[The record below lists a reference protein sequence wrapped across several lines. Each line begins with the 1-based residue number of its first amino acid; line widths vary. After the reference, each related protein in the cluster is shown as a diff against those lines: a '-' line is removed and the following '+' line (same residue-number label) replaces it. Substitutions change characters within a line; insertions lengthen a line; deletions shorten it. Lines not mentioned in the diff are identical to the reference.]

1 MIPCFYSKDVKLRN
15 GNMQMK
21 GNPHLHSA
29 KQFGCICK
37 RRKGGN
43 RIFVRDPA
51 CHVVMCIYVCMCG
64 CVCLYPHTH
73 THWNWLT
80 QLVETD
86 RFQDLQLVTWR
97 PGRSGDI
104 VPAWAWRPED
114 QETQLSSSSEYPQV
128 QDPARANVYSSSPKS
143 GKNRKSQ
150 LKAVRKV
157 QLPFTCW
164 KVSLSFLL
172 FAGKSV
178 FLVSSYLQLIR
189 RGPPVF

>member
-1 MIPCFYSKDVKLRN
+1 MQLAALCCLSDMIFPCHKNLISLCLRKVCQVSMEKMSIETQMVSNMIPCFYSKDVKLRN
-15 GNMQMK
+15 GNMQTK

-104 VPAWAWRPED
+104 VLA
-114 QETQLSSSSEYPQV
+114 
-128 QDPARANVYSSSPKS
+128 
-143 GKNRKSQ
+143 
-150 LKAVRKV
+150 
-157 QLPFTCW
+157 
-164 KVSLSFLL
+164 
-172 FAGKSV
+172 
-178 FLVSSYLQLIR
+178 
-189 RGPPVF
+189 